1 MIRISLP
8 VSGWR
13 NGRNATC
20 ACWLAQYLFAGRETV
35 YFGLSGELAS
45 LPKADRL
52 ARIEAQLDDQQKHPG
67 STPEAPRQTP
77 HQPHLEPPP
86 RNFFRV
92 DRNRLNFLCVT
103 HSAKQNLGTKG

>member
-52 ARIEAQLDDQQKHPG
+52 ARIEA
-67 STPEAPRQTP
+67 
-77 HQPHLEPPP
+77 
-86 RNFFRV
+86 
-92 DRNRLNFLCVT
+92 
-103 HSAKQNLGTKG
+103 